1 MIPEAVFSATL
12 LSFFDPV
19 RRYLDDPTVTE
30 VMINGPGKIYV
41 ERRGKLERVSEQFP
55 NAKALYA
62 ALRNTAQY
70 VGKHVDEERPLLE
83 GRLPDG
89 SRVAAVLPPSGAG
102 GPYVAIRRFFREKL
116 TVERLLELDSLTRDA
131 AALIRVLIECKQNVV
146 IAGGTSSGKTS
157 LLNAVSALI
166 PEGERV
172 IVIEDSQELS
182 LLRDHVV
189 TLEGR
194 PADAKGRGEVSIRQ
208 LFRITL
214 RMRPDRIVIGELRG
228 GEALDLIQAMTS
240 GHGGCLT
247 TLHAT
252 YPRDVLTRLET
263 MAMMADI
270 ELPLAA
276 LRAQI
281 ASAVDIVVQVSR
293 FRDGTRKITHISEV
307 CGFDHASG
315 AYAVNDLFVRRV
327 LGKDRN
333 GQVRSELVPTGTLPS
348 AMDAIEVMGLEIPEA
363 MREAA
368 MNDRPTAVADPKAP
382 GRHAVDKRPPTT
394 RAT

>member
-1 MIPEAVFSATL
+1 MIPEIVFNATL

-19 RRYLDDPTVTE
+19 RRYLDDPSVTE
-30 VMINGPGKIYV
+30 IMINGPGKIYI
-41 ERRGKLERVSEQFP
+41 ERKGKLVKVDEAFP
-55 NAKALYA
+55 NVKSLYA

-89 SRVAAVLPPSGAG
+89 SRVAAVLPPAGNG
-102 GPYVAIRRFFREKL
+102 GPYVAIRRFFGEKL
-116 TVERLLELDSLTRDA
+116 TMQRLLDLDSITPDGA
-131 AALIRVLIECKQNVV
+131 EMIRVLVESKQNVV

-157 LLNAVSALI
+157 LLNAVSELI
-166 PEGERV
+166 PEDERV
-172 IVIEDSQELS
+172 VVIEDSKELA

-194 PADAKGRGEVSIRQ
+194 PADAKGRGEVTIRA

-228 GEALDLIQAMTS
+228 GEALDLVQAMTS

-270 ELPLAA
+270 EMPLPAM
-276 LRAQI
+276 RAQI
-281 ASAVDIVVQVSR
+281 ASAVDIVIQAAR
-293 FRDGTRKITHISEV
+293 FRDGTRKVTHISEII
-307 CGFDHASG
+307 GFDMQKG
-315 AYAVNDLFVRRV
+315 TYQINDLFLRKVKGVDAEGRV
-327 LGKDRN
+327 QSRL
-333 GQVRSELVPTGTLPS
+333 LPTGNLPDCMETIR
-348 AMDAIEVMGLEIPEA
+348 AAGLDVPASVLEA
-363 MREAA
+363 NWKREQ
-368 MNDRPTAVADPKAP
+368 KA
-382 GRHAVDKRPPTT
+382 T
-394 RAT
+394 RADS

>member
-1 MIPEAVFSATL
+1 VIPEIVFNATL

-19 RRYLDDPTVTE
+19 RRYLDDPSVTE
-30 VMINGPGKIYV
+30 VMINGPGKIYI
-41 ERRGKLERVSEQFP
+41 ERKGKLVKVDEVFP
-55 NAKALYA
+55 NVKSLYA

-89 SRVAAVLPPSGAG
+89 SRVAAVLPPAGNG
-102 GPYVAIRRFFREKL
+102 GPYVAIRRFFGEKL
-116 TVERLLELDSLTRDA
+116 TMRRLLELDSITPDGA
-131 AALIRVLIECKQNVV
+131 DMVRVLVESKQNVV

-157 LLNAVSALI
+157 LLNAVSELI
-166 PEGERV
+166 PEDERV
-172 IVIEDSQELS
+172 VVIEDSKELA

-194 PADAKGRGEVSIRQ
+194 PADAKGRGEVTIRA

-228 GEALDLIQAMTS
+228 GEALDLVQAMTS

-270 ELPLAA
+270 EMPLPAM
-276 LRAQI
+276 RAQI
-281 ASAVDIVVQVSR
+281 ASAVDIVIQAAR
-293 FRDGTRKITHISEV
+293 FRDGTRKVTHISEII
-307 CGFDHASG
+307 GFDMSKG
-315 AYAVNDLFVRRV
+315 TYQINDLFIRKVKGVDAEGRV
-327 LGKDRN
+327 LSK
-333 GQVRSELVPTGTLPS
+333 LLPTGNLPDCLETIR
-348 AMDAIEVMGLEIPEA
+348 AAGLEVPATVLEA
-363 MREAA
+363 NWRREQK
-368 MNDRPTAVADPKAP
+368 TGKS
-382 GRHAVDKRPPTT
+382 
-394 RAT
+394 

>member
-1 MIPEAVFSATL
+1 MIPEIVFNATL
-12 LSFFDPV
+12 LGFFDPV
-19 RRYLDDPTVTE
+19 RRYLDDPSVTE
-30 VMINGPGKIYV
+30 IMINGPGKIYI
-41 ERRGKLERVSEQFP
+41 ERKGKLQKVDEVFP
-55 NAKALYA
+55 NVKSLYA

-89 SRVAAVLPPSGAG
+89 SRVAAVLPPAGNG
-102 GPYVAIRRFFREKL
+102 GPYVAIRRFFGEKL
-116 TVERLLELDSLTRDA
+116 TMQRLLQLDSITPDGA
-131 AALIRVLIECKQNVV
+131 EMIRVLVESKQNVV

-157 LLNAVSALI
+157 LLNSVSELI
-166 PEGERV
+166 PDDKRV
-172 IVIEDSQELS
+172 VVIEDSKELA

-194 PADAKGRGEVSIRQ
+194 PADAKGRGEVTIRA
-208 LFRITL
+208 LFKITL

-270 ELPLAA
+270 EMPLAA
-276 LRAQI
+276 MRAQI
-281 ASAVDIVVQVSR
+281 ASAVDIVIQASR
-293 FRDGTRKITHISEV
+293 FRDGTRKVTHISEIT
-307 CGFDHASG
+307 GFDMAKG
-315 AYAVNDLFVRRV
+315 TYTINDLFLRKVKGVDADGRV
-327 LGKDRN
+327 ISTL
-333 GQVRSELVPTGTLPS
+333 SPTGNLPDCLEMIR
-348 AMDAIEVMGLEIPEA
+348 AAGLDVPASVLEA
-363 MREAA
+363 NWRREQK
-368 MNDRPTAVADPKAP
+368 TGKS
-382 GRHAVDKRPPTT
+382 
-394 RAT
+394 

>member
-1 MIPEAVFSATL
+1 MIPEIVFNSTL
-12 LSFFDPV
+12 LGFFDPV
-19 RRYLDDPTVTE
+19 RRYLDDPSVTE

-41 ERRGKLERVSEQFP
+41 ERRGKLEKVEEVFP
-55 NAKALYA
+55 NVKSLYA

-89 SRVAAVLPPSGAG
+89 SRVAAVLPPAGNG
-102 GPYVAIRRFFREKL
+102 GPYVAIRRFFEDKL
-116 TVERLLELDSLTRDA
+116 TMKKLLEFGSITEDA
-131 AALIRVLIECKQNVV
+131 AEMVRVLVECKQNVV

-157 LLNAVSALI
+157 LLNSVSSFI
-166 PEGERV
+166 PSDERV
-172 IVIEDSQELS
+172 VVIEDSKELQ

-194 PADAKGRGEVSIRQ
+194 PADAKGRGEVTIRQ

-228 GEALDLIQAMTS
+228 GEALDLVQAMTS

-270 ELPLAA
+270 EMPLAA
-276 LRAQI
+276 MRAQI
-281 ASAVDIVVQVSR
+281 ASAVDIVIQGTR
-293 FRDGTRKITHISEV
+293 YRDGTRKITHISEII
-307 CGFDHASG
+307 GFDMSKG
-315 AYAVNDLFVRRV
+315 AYVINDLFLRKVKGVDPDGRV
-327 LGKDRN
+327 ISSLR
-333 GQVRSELVPTGTLPS
+333 PTGNMPDCMETILAAGMDVPQSVYEAKQRREQKS
-348 AMDAIEVMGLEIPEA
+348 ARSDG
-363 MREAA
+363 
-368 MNDRPTAVADPKAP
+368 
-382 GRHAVDKRPPTT
+382 
-394 RAT
+394 

>member
-1 MIPEAVFSATL
+1 MIPEVVFSATL

-19 RRYLDDPTVTE
+19 RRYLDDPSVTE
-30 VMINGPGKIYV
+30 VMINGPGKIYI
-41 ERRGKLERVSEQFP
+41 ERKGKLQKVDEVFP
-55 NAKALYA
+55 NVKSLYA

-89 SRVAAVLPPSGAG
+89 SRVAAVLPPAGNG
-102 GPYVAIRRFFREKL
+102 GPYVAIRRFFGEKL
-116 TVERLLELDSLTRDA
+116 TMQRLLELDSITPDA
-131 AALIRVLIECKQNVV
+131 AEMIRVLVECKQNVV

-157 LLNAVSALI
+157 LLNSVSELI
-166 PEGERV
+166 PEDERV
-172 IVIEDSQELS
+172 VVIEDSKELA

-194 PADAKGRGEVSIRQ
+194 PADAKGRGEVTIRQ

-228 GEALDLIQAMTS
+228 GEALDLVQAMTS

-270 ELPLAA
+270 EMPLPAM
-276 LRAQI
+276 RAQI
-281 ASAVDIVVQVSR
+281 ASAVDIVIQATR
-293 FRDGTRKITHISEV
+293 YRDGTRKVTHISEIV
-307 CGFDHASG
+307 GFDMSKG
-315 AYAVNDLFVRRV
+315 TYQINDLFLRKVKGVDANGRV
-327 LGKDRN
+327 ISK
-333 GQVRSELVPTGTLPS
+333 LVPTGNLPDCMETIL
-348 AMDAIEVMGLEIPEA
+348 AAGMDVPAAVHEA
-363 MREAA
+363 KWRRERDGAQE
-368 MNDRPTAVADPKAP
+368 KS
-382 GRHAVDKRPPTT
+382 GRHS
-394 RAT
+394 

>member
-1 MIPEAVFSATL
+1 MIPEVVFSATL

-19 RRYLDDPTVTE
+19 RRYLDDPSVTE
-30 VMINGPGKIYV
+30 VMINGPGKIYI
-41 ERRGKLERVSEQFP
+41 ERMGKLQKVDEVFP
-55 NAKALYA
+55 NVKSLYA

-89 SRVAAVLPPSGAG
+89 SRVAAVLPPAGNG
-102 GPYVAIRRFFREKL
+102 GPYVAIRRFFGEKL
-116 TVERLLELDSLTRDA
+116 TMQRLLQFDSITSDA
-131 AALIRVLIECKQNVV
+131 AEMIGVLVDSKQNVV

-157 LLNAVSALI
+157 LLNAVSELI
-166 PEGERV
+166 PDDERV
-172 IVIEDSQELS
+172 VVIEDSKELA

-194 PADAKGRGEVSIRQ
+194 PADAKGRGEVTIRQ

-228 GEALDLIQAMTS
+228 GEALDLVQAMTS

-270 ELPLAA
+270 EMPLAA
-276 LRAQI
+276 MRAQI
-281 ASAVDIVVQVSR
+281 ASAVDIVIQAAR
-293 FRDGTRKITHISEV
+293 FRDGTRKVTHISEII
-307 CGFDHASG
+307 GFDMAKG
-315 AYAVNDLFVRRV
+315 TYQINDLFLRKVKGVDADGRV
-327 LGKDRN
+327 L
-333 GQVRSELVPTGTLPS
+333 STLAPTGNLPDCMETIRAAGLDVPASVLEANWRLEQKS
-348 AMDAIEVMGLEIPEA
+348 A
-363 MREAA
+363 RS
-368 MNDRPTAVADPKAP
+368 
-382 GRHAVDKRPPTT
+382 
-394 RAT
+394 

>member
-1 MIPEAVFSATL
+1 MIPEIVFNATL

-19 RRYLDDPTVTE
+19 RRYLDDPSVTE
-30 VMINGPGKIYV
+30 IMINGPGKIYI
-41 ERRGKLERVSEQFP
+41 ERKGKLQKVDEVFP
-55 NAKALYA
+55 NVKALYA

-89 SRVAAVLPPSGAG
+89 SRVAAVLPPAGSG
-102 GPYVAIRRFFREKL
+102 GPYVAIRRFFGEKL
-116 TVERLLELDSLTRDA
+116 TMQRLLALDSITPDGA
-131 AALIRVLIECKQNVV
+131 EMIKVLVESKQNVV

-157 LLNAVSALI
+157 LLNAVSELI
-166 PEGERV
+166 PEDERV
-172 IVIEDSQELS
+172 VVIEDSKELA

-194 PADAKGRGEVSIRQ
+194 PADAKGRGEVTIRS

-270 ELPLAA
+270 EMPLAA
-276 LRAQI
+276 MRAQI
-281 ASAVDIVVQVSR
+281 ASAVDIVIQAAR
-293 FRDGTRKITHISEV
+293 FRDGTRKVTHISEIT
-307 CGFDHASG
+307 GFDMAKG
-315 AYAVNDLFVRRV
+315 TYQINDLFLRKVDGVDADGRV
-327 LGKDRN
+327 ISTL
-333 GQVRSELVPTGTLPS
+333 SPTGNLPDCLEMIR
-348 AMDAIEVMGLEIPEA
+348 AAGLEVPGTVLEA
-363 MREAA
+363 NWRR
-368 MNDRPTAVADPKAP
+368 DQKT
-382 GRHAVDKRPPTT
+382 GRS
-394 RAT
+394 

>member
-1 MIPEAVFSATL
+1 MIPEEVFSATL
-12 LSFFDPV
+12 LSFFDPI
-19 RRYLDDPTVTE
+19 RRYLEDPTVTE

-41 ERRGKLERVSEQFP
+41 ERRGKLERVREQFP
-55 NAKALYA
+55 NVKALYA

-102 GPYVAIRRFFREKL
+102 GPYVAIRRFYREKL
-116 TVERLLELDSLTRDA
+116 TMDRLLELDSMTVDA
-131 AALIRVLIECKQNVV
+131 AEMIRVLVESKQNVV

-157 LLNAVSALI
+157 LLNAVSELI

-172 IVIEDSQELS
+172 VVIEDSQELQ
-182 LLRDHVV
+182 LMRDHVV

-194 PADAKGRGEVSIRQ
+194 PADAKGRGEVTIRQ

-270 ELPLAA
+270 EMPLAA

-281 ASAVDIVVQVSR
+281 ASAVDVIVQASR
-293 FRDGTRKITHISEV
+293 FRDGTRKVTHISEV
-307 CGFDHASG
+307 SGFDPMKGTYTVS
-315 AYAVNDLFVRRV
+315 DLFVRHV
-327 LGKDRN
+327 HGLDDRGN
-333 GQVRSELVPTGTLPS
+333 VVSELVPTGNLPS
-348 AMDAIEVMGLEIPEA
+348 AMEAIEAQGLDIPVA
-363 MREAA
+363 VREAA
-368 MNDRPTAVADPKAP
+368 MALNRSA
-382 GRHAVDKRPPTT
+382 
-394 RAT
+394 RAK

>member
-1 MIPEAVFSATL
+1 MIPEIVFNATL

-19 RRYLDDPTVTE
+19 RRYLDDPSVTE
-30 VMINGPGKIYV
+30 IMINGPGKIYI
-41 ERRGKLERVSEQFP
+41 ERKGKLQKVDEVFP
-55 NAKALYA
+55 NVKSLYA

-70 VGKHVDEERPLLE
+70 VGKHVDDERPLLE

-89 SRVAAVLPPSGAG
+89 SRVAAVLPPAGNG
-102 GPYVAIRRFFREKL
+102 GPYVAIRRFFGEKL
-116 TVERLLELDSLTRDA
+116 TMQRLLELDSITPDGSEM
-131 AALIRVLIECKQNVV
+131 IKVLVESKQNVV

-157 LLNAVSALI
+157 LLNSVSELI
-166 PEGERV
+166 PDDERV
-172 IVIEDSQELS
+172 VVIEDSKELA

-194 PADAKGRGEVSIRQ
+194 PADAKGRGEVTIRA

-270 ELPLAA
+270 EMPLAA

-281 ASAVDIVVQVSR
+281 ASAVDIVIQASR
-293 FRDGTRKITHISEV
+293 FRDGTRKVTHISEIT
-307 CGFDHASG
+307 GFDMAKG
-315 AYAVNDLFVRRV
+315 TYTINDLFLRKVEGVDADGRV
-327 LGKDRN
+327 ISTL
-333 GQVRSELVPTGTLPS
+333 SPTGNLPDCLEMIR
-348 AMDAIEVMGLEIPEA
+348 AAGLDVPASVLEA
-363 MREAA
+363 NWRREQK
-368 MNDRPTAVADPKAP
+368 T
-382 GRHAVDKRPPTT
+382 GRS
-394 RAT
+394 

>member
-1 MIPEAVFSATL
+1 MIPEIVFNATL

-19 RRYLDDPTVTE
+19 RRYLDDPSVTE
-30 VMINGPGKIYV
+30 IMINGPGKIYI
-41 ERRGKLERVSEQFP
+41 ERKGKLQKVDEVFP
-55 NAKALYA
+55 NVKSLYA

-70 VGKHVDEERPLLE
+70 VGKHVDDERPLLE

-89 SRVAAVLPPSGAG
+89 SRVAAVLPPAGNG
-102 GPYVAIRRFFREKL
+102 GPYVAIRRFFGEKL
-116 TVERLLELDSLTRDA
+116 TMQRLLELDSITPDGA
-131 AALIRVLIECKQNVV
+131 EMIKVLVESKQNVV

-157 LLNAVSALI
+157 LLNSVSELI
-166 PEGERV
+166 PDDERV
-172 IVIEDSQELS
+172 VVIEDSKELA

-194 PADAKGRGEVSIRQ
+194 PADAKGRGEVTIQNLVVNS
-208 LFRITL
+208 L

-270 ELPLAA
+270 EMPLPAM
-276 LRAQI
+276 RAQV
-281 ASAVDIVVQVSR
+281 ASAVDIVIQASR
-293 FRDGTRKITHISEV
+293 FRDGTRKVTHISEIT
-307 CGFDHASG
+307 GFDMAKG
-315 AYAVNDLFVRRV
+315 TYTINDLFLRKVKGVDAEGRIISK
-327 LGKDRN
+327 LY
-333 GQVRSELVPTGTLPS
+333 PTGNLPDCLEMIR
-348 AMDAIEVMGLEIPEA
+348 AAGLEVPASVLEA
-363 MREAA
+363 NWRREQK
-368 MNDRPTAVADPKAP
+368 TGKS
-382 GRHAVDKRPPTT
+382 
-394 RAT
+394 

>member
-1 MIPEAVFSATL
+1 MIPEIVFNATL

-19 RRYLDDPTVTE
+19 RRYLDDPSVTE
-30 VMINGPGKIYV
+30 IMINGPGKIYI
-41 ERRGKLERVSEQFP
+41 ERKGKLQKVDEVFP
-55 NAKALYA
+55 NVKSLYA

-70 VGKHVDEERPLLE
+70 VGKHVDDERPLLE

-89 SRVAAVLPPSGAG
+89 SRVAAVLPPAGNG
-102 GPYVAIRRFFREKL
+102 GPYVAIRRFFGEKL
-116 TVERLLELDSLTRDA
+116 TMQRLLELDSITPDA
-131 AALIRVLIECKQNVV
+131 AEMIKVLVESKQNVV

-157 LLNAVSALI
+157 LLNAVSELI
-166 PEGERV
+166 PDDERV
-172 IVIEDSQELS
+172 VVIEDSKELA

-194 PADAKGRGEVSIRQ
+194 PADAKGRGEVTIRA

-270 ELPLAA
+270 EMPLAA
-276 LRAQI
+276 MRAQI
-281 ASAVDIVVQVSR
+281 ASAVDIVLQASR
-293 FRDGTRKITHISEV
+293 FRDGTRKVTHISEIT
-307 CGFDHASG
+307 GFDMAKG
-315 AYAVNDLFVRRV
+315 TYTINDLFLRKVKGVDADGRV
-327 LGKDRN
+327 ISTL
-333 GQVRSELVPTGTLPS
+333 SPTGNLPDCLETIR
-348 AMDAIEVMGLEIPEA
+348 AAGLDVPASVLEA
-363 MREAA
+363 NWRREQK
-368 MNDRPTAVADPKAP
+368 TGKS
-382 GRHAVDKRPPTT
+382 
-394 RAT
+394 

>member
-1 MIPEAVFSATL
+1 MIPETVFSATL

-19 RRYLDDPTVTE
+19 RRYLEDPTVTE
-30 VMINGPGKIYV
+30 VMINGPGKIYI
-41 ERRGKLERVSEQFP
+41 ERRGKLERVQEQFP
-55 NAKALYA
+55 NLKALYA

-89 SRVAAVLPPSGAG
+89 SRVAAVLPPAGAG
-102 GPYVAIRRFFREKL
+102 GPYVAIRRFYREKL
-116 TVERLLELDSLTRDA
+116 TIPKLVEFGSLTLDA
-131 AALIRVLIECKQNVV
+131 AELVRVLVECKQNVI

-157 LLNAVSALI
+157 LLNAVSELI

-172 IVIEDSQELS
+172 VVIEDSQELA

-194 PADAKGRGEVSIRQ
+194 PADAKGRGEVTIRQ

-281 ASAVDIVVQVSR
+281 ASAVDIIVQVSR
-293 FRDGTRKITHISEV
+293 FRDGTRKVTHVSEV
-307 CGFDHASG
+307 CGFDPAKG
-315 AYAVNDLFVRRV
+315 TYTVNDLFVRHVHGLDAHGHLASV
-327 LGKDRN
+327 LA
-333 GQVRSELVPTGTLPS
+333 PTGVLPF
-348 AMDAIEVMGLEIPEA
+348 AMDAIEAQGLSVPDA
-363 MREAA
+363 VREAA
-368 MNDRPTAVADPKAP
+368 MRQEA
-382 GRHAVDKRPPTT
+382 T
-394 RAT
+394 RSL

>member
-1 MIPEAVFSATL
+1 MIPEIVFNATL
-12 LSFFDPV
+12 LGFFDPV
-19 RRYLDDPTVTE
+19 RRYLDDPSVTE
-30 VMINGPGKIYV
+30 IMINGPGKIYI
-41 ERRGKLERVSEQFP
+41 ERKGKLQKVDEVFP
-55 NAKALYA
+55 NVKSLYA

-70 VGKHVDEERPLLE
+70 VGKHVDDERPLLE

-89 SRVAAVLPPSGAG
+89 SRVAAVLPPAGNG
-102 GPYVAIRRFFREKL
+102 GPYVAIRRFFGEKL
-116 TVERLLELDSLTRDA
+116 TMQRLLELDSITPDA
-131 AALIRVLIECKQNVV
+131 SEMIKVLVESKQNVV

-157 LLNAVSALI
+157 LLNSVSELI
-166 PEGERV
+166 PDDERV
-172 IVIEDSQELS
+172 VVIEDSKELA

-194 PADAKGRGEVSIRQ
+194 PADAKGRGEVTIRA

-270 ELPLAA
+270 EMPLAA
-276 LRAQI
+276 MRSQI
-281 ASAVDIVVQVSR
+281 ASAVDIVIQASR
-293 FRDGTRKITHISEV
+293 FRDGTRKVTHISEIT
-307 CGFDHASG
+307 GFDMAKG
-315 AYAVNDLFVRRV
+315 TYTINDLFLRKVQGVDADGRV
-327 LGKDRN
+327 ISTLA
-333 GQVRSELVPTGTLPS
+333 PTGNLPDCLEMIR
-348 AMDAIEVMGLEIPEA
+348 AAGLDVPASVLEA
-363 MREAA
+363 NWRREQK
-368 MNDRPTAVADPKAP
+368 TGKS
-382 GRHAVDKRPPTT
+382 
-394 RAT
+394 

>member
-1 MIPEAVFSATL
+1 MIPEQVFSSTL
-12 LSFFDPV
+12 LSFFEPI
-19 RRYLDDPTVTE
+19 RPFLDDPSVTE
-30 VMINGPGKIYV
+30 VMINGPGKIYI
-41 ERRGKLERVSEQFP
+41 ERKGKLARVDAEFP
-55 NAKALYA
+55 NVKALYA

-70 VGKHVDEERPLLE
+70 AGKHVDDERPLLE

-89 SRVAAVLPPSGAG
+89 SRVAAVLPPAGFG
-102 GPYVAIRRFFREKL
+102 GPYVAIRRFFGEKL
-116 TVERLLELDSLTRDA
+116 TMDRLLKLGSLTEDA
-131 AALIRVLIECKQNVV
+131 AEMIRVLVESKQNIV

-157 LLNAVSALI
+157 LLNSVSSLI
-166 PEGERV
+166 PEDERV
-172 IVIEDSQELS
+172 VVIEDSKELA
-182 LLRDHVV
+182 LHRDHVV

-194 PADAKGRGEVSIRQ
+194 PADAKGRGEVTIRA

-270 ELPLAA
+270 EMPLAA

-281 ASAVDIVVQVSR
+281 ASAVDIVVQASR
-293 FRDGTRKITHISEV
+293 FRDGSRKITHISEIS
-307 CGFDHASG
+307 GFDMERGS
-315 AYAVNDLFVRRV
+315 YKIKDLFVRKVHGADER
-327 LGKDRN
+327 GRI
-333 GQVRSELVPTGTLPS
+333 QSELLPTGILPD
-348 AMDAIEVMGLEIPEA
+348 AMEAIEAAGLDVP
-363 MREAA
+363 AA
-368 MNDRPTAVADPKAP
+368 VHDAAR
-382 GRHAVDKRPPTT
+382 KRS
-394 RAT
+394 RGAR

>member
-1 MIPEAVFSATL
+1 MIPEVVFSATL

-19 RRYLDDPTVTE
+19 RRYLDDPSVTE
-30 VMINGPGKIYV
+30 VMINGPGKIYI
-41 ERRGKLERVSEQFP
+41 ERKGKLQKVDEVFP
-55 NAKALYA
+55 NVKSLYA

-89 SRVAAVLPPSGAG
+89 SRVAAVLPPAGNG
-102 GPYVAIRRFFREKL
+102 GPYVAIRRFFGEKL
-116 TVERLLELDSLTRDA
+116 TMQRLLELDSITPDGA
-131 AALIRVLIECKQNVV
+131 DMIRVLVESKQNVV

-157 LLNAVSALI
+157 LLNSVSELI
-166 PEGERV
+166 PEDERV
-172 IVIEDSQELS
+172 VVIEDSKELA

-194 PADAKGRGEVSIRQ
+194 PADAKGRGEVTIRA

-228 GEALDLIQAMTS
+228 GEALDLVQAMTS

-270 ELPLAA
+270 EMPLPAM
-276 LRAQI
+276 RAQI
-281 ASAVDIVVQVSR
+281 ASAVDIVIQAAR
-293 FRDGTRKITHISEV
+293 FRDGTRKVTHISEIT
-307 CGFDHASG
+307 GFDMSKG
-315 AYAVNDLFVRRV
+315 TYQINDLFLRKVKGVDENGRV
-327 LGKDRN
+327 LSR
-333 GQVRSELVPTGTLPS
+333 LLPTGNLPDCLETIRAAGLDVPAS
-348 AMDAIEVMGLEIPEA
+348 VLEANWRREKAANGADA
-363 MREAA
+363 
-368 MNDRPTAVADPKAP
+368 NKA
-382 GRHAVDKRPPTT
+382 GKS
-394 RAT
+394 

>member
-1 MIPEAVFSATL
+1 MIPEVVFNATL

-19 RRYLDDPTVTE
+19 RRYLDDPSVTE
-30 VMINGPGKIYV
+30 VMINGPGKIYI
-41 ERRGKLERVSEQFP
+41 ERKGKLQKVDAIFP
-55 NAKALYA
+55 NVKSLYA

-83 GRLPDG
+83 GRFPDG
-89 SRVAAVLPPSGAG
+89 SRVAAVLPPAGNG
-102 GPYVAIRRFFREKL
+102 GPDVAIRRFFGEKL
-116 TVERLLELDSLTRDA
+116 TMRRLLELDSITPDGA
-131 AALIRVLIECKQNVV
+131 EMIRVLVESKQNIV

-157 LLNAVSALI
+157 LLNAVSELI
-166 PEGERV
+166 PDDERV
-172 IVIEDSQELS
+172 VVIEDSKELA

-194 PADAKGRGEVSIRQ
+194 PADAKGRGEVTIRA

-270 ELPLAA
+270 EMPLAA
-276 LRAQI
+276 MRAQI
-281 ASAVDIVVQVSR
+281 ASAVDIVIQASR
-293 FRDGTRKITHISEV
+293 FRDGTRKVTHISEV
-307 CGFDHASG
+307 VGFDMSKG
-315 AYAVNDLFVRRV
+315 TYQINDLFIRHVKGVEADGRV
-327 LGKDRN
+327 
-333 GQVRSELVPTGTLPS
+333 VSELVPTGNLPDCMETIL
-348 AMDAIEVMGLEIPEA
+348 AAGLDVPA
-363 MREAA
+363 AVREAKW
-368 MNDRPTAVADPKAP
+368 RREKKAAQKP
-382 GRHAVDKRPPTT
+382 ARS
-394 RAT
+394 

>member
-1 MIPEAVFSATL
+1 MIPEIVFNATL

-19 RRYLDDPTVTE
+19 RRYLDDPSVTE
-30 VMINGPGKIYV
+30 IMINGPGKIYI
-41 ERRGKLERVSEQFP
+41 ERKGKLQKVDEVFP
-55 NAKALYA
+55 NVKSLYA

-70 VGKHVDEERPLLE
+70 VGKHVDDERPLLE

-89 SRVAAVLPPSGAG
+89 SRVAAVLPPAGNG
-102 GPYVAIRRFFREKL
+102 GPYVAIRRFFGEKL
-116 TVERLLELDSLTRDA
+116 TMQRLLELDSITPDGSEM
-131 AALIRVLIECKQNVV
+131 IKVLVESKQNVV

-157 LLNAVSALI
+157 LLNSVSELI
-166 PEGERV
+166 PDDERV
-172 IVIEDSQELS
+172 VVIEDSKELA

-194 PADAKGRGEVSIRQ
+194 PADAKGRGEVTIRA

-270 ELPLAA
+270 EMPLAA

-281 ASAVDIVVQVSR
+281 ASAVDIVIQASR
-293 FRDGTRKITHISEV
+293 FRDGTRKVTHISEIT
-307 CGFDHASG
+307 GFDMAKG
-315 AYAVNDLFVRRV
+315 TYTINDLFLRKVEGVDADGRV
-327 LGKDRN
+327 ISTL
-333 GQVRSELVPTGTLPS
+333 SPTGNLPDCLEMIR
-348 AMDAIEVMGLEIPEA
+348 AAGLDVPASVLEA
-363 MREAA
+363 NWRREQKTG
-368 MNDRPTAVADPKAP
+368 MS
-382 GRHAVDKRPPTT
+382 
-394 RAT
+394 

>member
-1 MIPEAVFSATL
+1 VIPEVVFSATL

-19 RRYLDDPTVTE
+19 RRYLDDPSVTE
-30 VMINGPGKIYV
+30 VMINGPGKIYI
-41 ERRGKLERVSEQFP
+41 ERMGKLQKVDEVFP
-55 NAKALYA
+55 NVKSLYA

-89 SRVAAVLPPSGAG
+89 SRVAAVLPPAGNG
-102 GPYVAIRRFFREKL
+102 GPYVAIRRFFGEKL
-116 TVERLLELDSLTRDA
+116 TMQRLLQFDSITSDA
-131 AALIRVLIECKQNVV
+131 SEMIGVLVESKQNVV

-157 LLNAVSALI
+157 LLNAVSELI
-166 PEGERV
+166 PDDERV
-172 IVIEDSQELS
+172 VVIEDSKELA

-194 PADAKGRGEVSIRQ
+194 PADAKGRGEVTIRQ

-228 GEALDLIQAMTS
+228 GEALDLVQAMTS

-270 ELPLAA
+270 EMPLAA
-276 LRAQI
+276 MRAQI
-281 ASAVDIVVQVSR
+281 ASAVDIVIQAAR
-293 FRDGTRKITHISEV
+293 FRDGTRKVTHISEII
-307 CGFDHASG
+307 GFDMAKG
-315 AYAVNDLFVRRV
+315 TYQINDLFLRKVKGVDADGRV
-327 LGKDRN
+327 L
-333 GQVRSELVPTGTLPS
+333 STLAPTGNLPDCMETIRAAGLDVPASVLEANWRLEQKS
-348 AMDAIEVMGLEIPEA
+348 A
-363 MREAA
+363 RS
-368 MNDRPTAVADPKAP
+368 
-382 GRHAVDKRPPTT
+382 
-394 RAT
+394 